1 MLRFSVIQAIFGL
14 ASVTQEG
21 RREICLGRL
30 ALMHTPDSGPAPRS
44 NLLLAALSSEE
55 REWVTPLLQL
65 VRMRHS
71 QVIYRLGE
79 PKRYLYFPFTVVLSL
94 VGALRDGRSAEIAVI
109 GNEGM
114 VGLPA
119 HFGSS
124 FTAFQLIV
132 QIPGTAQ
139 RLPIS
144 ALGHVAR
151 GAGTLDALL
160 LRYSQTLFNQV
171 GHGLICSHHHSVAQ
185 RLATSLLMLRDR
197 VETDRLPLTQEF
209 LGYMLGVGRPSVNL
223 TEGTFAERGLVRHS
237 RGAITIINREGL
249 EAVACE
255 CYVDIRDEYQRLMQ

>member
-1 MLRFSVIQAIFGL
+1 
-14 ASVTQEG
+14 
-21 RREICLGRL
+21 
-30 ALMHTPDSGPAPRS
+30 MHTPDSGPAPRS

-79 PKRYLYFPFTVVLSL
+79 PIRFLYFPLTVVLSL

-119 HFGSS
+119 LFGSS
-124 FTAFQLIV
+124 FTAFQIIV

-139 RLPIS
+139 RLPVS
-144 ALGHVAR
+144 ALGHAAR
-151 GAGTLDALL
+151 GAGSLDALL

-171 GHGLICSHHHSVAQ
+171 AHGLICNHYHSVAQ

-223 TEGTFAERGLVRHS
+223 TEGTFTEGGLVRHS

-255 CYVDIRDEYQRLMQ
+255 CYVDVRDEYQRLMQ